1 MPVNFTN
8 IAIADA
14 KLGVVDISKAYIG
27 HEQVYPNEAFIS
39 GLTFTVSSI
48 TNSSQNVNFTVT
60 GSEGAEYTLTG
71 SDGATA
77 PSGTQTLPAGGSNTH
92 SISIS
97 AQSTGAAIR
106 YPRVTVATVSS
117 NTPTSFSP
125 ANLQNYDT
133 VQQAAGPAPSYLH
146 TINYSVVSGSASTH
160 TSTSINSAGTVLG
173 ASSSS
178 SVNLTAGATWYNYL
192 TVYVFPAMGT
202 EFTSASDVSCS
213 VTYGSGQP
221 TGWISG
227 TASGTLIQRLGSDTH
242 IKYVLPVVGQNQA
255 VQVTLAFTATV
266 HTITTTWAYDLV
278 SNHVPGTGIF
288 SSNSGAILTGGFS
301 YTGSSGSGTG
311 TCVMNDQGSGYT
323 YTAGSFTKYSGG
335 AGRDDVNSVTASPT
349 SGVVNGTTVTYT
361 ANVSNTRRISRTW
374 SGTLSAGYLNYT
386 GS

>member
-14 KLGVVDISKAYIG
+14 KLGIVDISKAYIG

-71 SDGATA
+71 SNGATA

-133 VQQAAGPAPSYLH
+133 VQQAAGPAPSYTH

-178 SVNLTAGATWYNYL
+178 SVSLTAGASWYSL
-192 TVYVFPAMGT
+192 TVYVFPAMGA
-202 EFTSASDVSCS
+202 EFTSASDVSCA

-227 TASGTLIQRLGSDTH
+227 TGSGTLIQRSGSDTH
-242 IKYVLPVVGQNQA
+242 IKYVLPIVGQSQA

-266 HTITTTWAYDLV
+266 HPITTTWTYNLV
-278 SNHVPGTGIF
+278 SNPVPGTGIF
-288 SSNSGAILTGGFS
+288 LSDSGAILTGGFS

-323 YTAGSFTKYSGG
+323 YTAGSFTKYTGG

-349 SGVVNGTTVTYT
+349 SGVTNGDTVTYT
-361 ANVSNTRRISRTW
+361 ANVSNTRRISRTF
-374 SGTLSAGYLNYT
+374 GGVLSAGYLNYT

>member
-1 MPVNFTN
+1 M
-8 IAIADA
+8 
-14 KLGVVDISKAYIG
+14 VV
-27 HEQVYPNEAFIS
+27 
-39 GLTFTVSSI
+39 
-48 TNSSQNVNFTVT
+48 
-60 GSEGAEYTLTG
+60 
-71 SDGATA
+71 
-77 PSGTQTLPAGGSNTH
+77 NTH

-97 AQSTGAAIR
+97 AQATGAAIR

-117 NTPTSFSP
+117 STPTSFSP

-160 TSTSINSAGTVLG
+160 TSTSVNSAGTVLG

-178 SVNLTAGATWYNYL
+178 SVLLTAGATWYNYL
-192 TVYVFPAMGT
+192 TVYVFPAMGQ

-227 TASGTLIQRLGSDTH
+227 TGSGTLHSQSAEQTY
-242 IKYVLPVVGQNQA
+242 IKYILPVVGQSQA
-255 VQVTLAFTATV
+255 VQVTLAFTATPQP
-266 HTITTTWAYDLV
+266 ITTTWQYDVV
-278 SNHVPGTGIF
+278 SNNVPGTGIF
-288 SSNSGAILTGGFS
+288 TNNSGAILTGGFS
-301 YTGSSGSGTG
+301 YTGNSGSGTG
-311 TCVMNDQGSGYT
+311 SCVMNDQGSGYT

-335 AGRDDVNSVTASPT
+335 AGRDDVNSVTVDQS

-361 ANVSNTRRISRTW
+361 ANVSNIRRISRTFT
-374 SGTLSAGYLNYT
+374 STLSAGYLNFT

>member
-14 KLGVVDISKAYIG
+14 KLGVVDISKGYIG

-60 GSEGAEYTLTG
+60 GSEGAQYTLTG
-71 SDGATA
+71 SVGATA

-117 NTPTSFSP
+117 STPTSFSP

-133 VQQAAGPAPSYLH
+133 VEQAAGPAPSYLH
-146 TINYSVVSGSASTH
+146 TVNYSVVSGSASTH
-160 TSTSINSAGTVLG
+160 SSTSINSAGTVLG

-178 SVNLTAGATWYNYL
+178 GVYLTAGATWYNYL
-192 TVYVFPAMGT
+192 AVYVFPAMGK
-202 EFTSASDVSCS
+202 EFTSASDVSCT

-227 TASGTLIQRLGSDTH
+227 TGSGTLIQRLGSDTH
-242 IKYVLPVVGQNQA
+242 IKYVLPIVGQSQA
-255 VQVTLAFTATV
+255 VQVTLAFTATT
-266 HTITTTWAYDLV
+266 HDITTTWAV
-278 SNHVPGTGIF
+278 PIISNHVPGDGYFTGETGILDY
-288 SSNSGAILTGGFS
+288 NYS
-301 YTGSSGSGTG
+301 YTGSSATGTG

-335 AGRDDVNSVTASPT
+335 AGRDDVTSASASPNT
-349 SGVVNGTTVTYT
+349 GLVNNGTATFT
-361 ANVSNTRRISRTW
+361 ANLSNTRRISQTF
-374 SGTLSAGYLNYT
+374 SSTLSAGYINYT

>member
-125 ANLQNYDT
+125 ANLQNYNT

-192 TVYVFPAMGT
+192 TVYVFPAMGK
-202 EFTSASDVSCS
+202 EFTSASDVSCT

-227 TASGTLIQRLGSDTH
+227 TGSGTLIQRLGSDTH
-242 IKYVLPVVGQNQA
+242 IRYVLPVVGQSQA
-255 VQVTLAFTATV
+255 VQVTLAFSATT
-266 HTITTTWAYDLV
+266 HTITTAWVVPIIA
-278 SNHVPGTGIF
+278 NHVPGSGYFTNETGILDY
-288 SSNSGAILTGGFS
+288 NYS
-301 YTGSSGSGTG
+301 YTGSSATGTG
-311 TCVMNDQGSGYT
+311 TCVMNDQSSGYT

-335 AGRDDVNSVTASPT
+335 AGRDDVASASASPS
-349 SGVVNGTTVTYT
+349 SGLVNNGTATFT
-361 ANVSNTRRISRTW
+361 ANLSNTRRISQTF
-374 SGTLSAGYLNYT
+374 SSTLSAGYINYT